1 MSIYLARIMIH
12 IILRNLIR
20 DTTTNCNR
28 IFFNSYDRIRIYI
41 INISLFFKRI
51 EYSFSCFLYNLRS
64 NFITIIYFCYNKI
77 YLFTLVSLIIM
88 SCLLNL
94 VLKTKNLWIWSI
106 SCQRPHDKFF
116 FIYIWCPTFIGSTF
130 LGSLFFFLLFSK
142 DM

>member
-41 INISLFFKRI
+41 INISLFFKR
-51 EYSFSCFLYNLRS
+51 
-64 NFITIIYFCYNKI
+64 KI

-142 DM
+142 DMEINRKLADNFVINNH